1 MTLRIRSVARSPRV
15 SCCPK
20 LARGANGLTVAPPQ
34 KNCKRCDH
42 RLSELDEA
50 NLLGFFALL
59 ARGNLE
65 LNGVTLVE

>member
-1 MTLRIRSVARSPRV
+1 MHHTDDVGAPR
-15 SCCPK
+15 PEG
-20 LARGANGLTVAPPQ
+20 RTTTANCT
-34 KNCKRCDH
+34 RCDH

-65 LNGVTLVE
+65 LNGVTLAE